1 MKICIQVL
9 IGATIVMIITILVF
23 VMLSKDDCHKDN
35 YDREGKNSI
44 LTLSNWGGRLGNQ
57 ILSNIIAINYALEN
71 NFNIIKLPRKTK
83 YCNTDIIN
91 LQKYTNVT
99 TNYKSETIGPFWEH
113 NFYKINLDKNVE
125 IIKKIITSI
134 YRLPKAMKPSD
145 DNTLHIHIRG
155 GDVEYAAKTMPQPP
169 CQFYVDQIDKKKWD
183 KIIIISEDKKNPCV
197 DYILNRYENAQYNK
211 NTLDEDISK
220 ILSAKYILIGRGTFI
235 PLLTLFMPYIKE
247 IHHPQDGDDRIHYFL
262 NIFNKGKITIHNK
275 YNHYYEMCKK
285 IDKNNYKNLMKG
297 EMITPS
303 EII

>member
-1 MKICIQVL
+1 
-9 IGATIVMIITILVF
+9 VF
-23 VMLSKDDCHKDN
+23 VVLSKGDCHIDN
-35 YDREGKNSI
+35 YDGEGKKSI
-44 LTLSNWGGRLGNQ
+44 LTLSDWGGRLGNQ

-91 LQKYTNVT
+91 LRKYTNVT
-99 TNYKSETIGPFWEH
+99 TNYKSETIGNFQQH
-113 NFYKINLDKNVE
+113 DFYKINLDKNVE

-155 GDVEYAAKTMPQPP
+155 GDVEYDTTMPQPP

-220 ILSAKYILIGRGTFI
+220 ILSAKYILIGRGTFM
-235 PLLTLFMPYIKE
+235 PSLTLFMPYIKE
-247 IHHPQDGDDRIHYFL
+247 IHHPQDGDNRI
-262 NIFNKGKITIHNK
+262 
-275 YNHYYEMCKK
+275 
-285 IDKNNYKNLMKG
+285 
-297 EMITPS
+297 
-303 EII
+303 